1 MSKRHQEHKD
11 KRRSK
16 LRIQHA
22 CLTPTFAKCHTYP
35 STLET
40 QVLFMISIQ
49 DDVCVNDMHGHE
61 SRGRNAERSFSH
73 GRRYSITSSD
83 FKYLSN

>member
-1 MSKRHQEHKD
+1 MSKRRHERED
-11 KRRSK
+11 NGWTK

-22 CLTPTFAKCHTYP
+22 CLTPTLAKCHTYP
-35 STLET
+35 STLEI

-61 SRGRNAERSFSH
+61 SRGRNAECSFSH